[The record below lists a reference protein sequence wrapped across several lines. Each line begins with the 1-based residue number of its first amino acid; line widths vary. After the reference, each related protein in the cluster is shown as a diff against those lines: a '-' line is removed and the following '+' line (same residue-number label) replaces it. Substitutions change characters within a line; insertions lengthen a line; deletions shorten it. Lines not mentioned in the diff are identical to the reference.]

1 MSQLTVV
8 YDACVLYPAPLRDLL
23 MSLTQSGLFRARWT
37 NQIHREWLENL
48 LLNSPHLT
56 RERLERTRDKMNAAV
71 RDCLVENYQPLIE
84 TLDLPDADDR
94 HVLAAAIVGNA
105 SRIITFNL
113 KDFPLSRLQT
123 YGVTAQHP
131 DEFVSE
137 LLHLDAPKVCLAI
150 AQQRARLRDP
160 ARTVEE
166 LLETFVIQ
174 GLPKSVAR
182 LTEFQDVL

>member
-1 MSQLTVV
+1 MSQLIVV

-23 MSLTQSGLFRARWT
+23 MSLTQSGLFQARWT
-37 NQIHREWLENL
+37 EQIHREWMENL
-48 LLNSPHLT
+48 LRNSPHLT

-71 RDCLVENYQPLIE
+71 RDCLVEDYEPLIE

-94 HVLAAAIVGNA
+94 HVLAAAIASGA
-105 SRIITFNL
+105 SRIVTFNL

-123 YGVTAQHP
+123 YGVVAQHP
-131 DEFVSE
+131 DEWVSD
-137 LLHLDAPKVCLAI
+137 LLQRDALRVCLAV

-166 LLETFVIQ
+166 LLETFVLQ
-174 GLPKSVAR
+174 GLPKSVER
-182 LTEFQDVL
+182 LSEFRDVL